1 MKKVFYFLLVVA
13 IGFSISGCAPKAY
26 VVTKNDSLLDMN
38 NQQDIRELNVS
49 LETRMFRNGE
59 RMEGSDKVLFPYVQN
74 SLAQTKFIN
83 DVNESSRTL
92 IVSVDNIASMGG
104 AVAKGLVT
112 GLTLFIVGSSITDE
126 FNITVELYE
135 DNQSIHTT
143 SYSNKI
149 DSTIGLIVSAPTDEV
164 EPIQINSAYQRILG
178 DAISKFIQEYLKSVK
193 KENHV
198 ETN

>member
-1 MKKVFYFLLVVA
+1 MKKVGYFLLVIA
-13 IGFSISGCAPKAY
+13 IGLSISGCAPKAY

-38 NQQDIRELNVS
+38 DQKDIRELNVS

-59 RMEGSDKVLFPYVQN
+59 RMEGSDEALFPYVHN

-92 IVSVDNIASMGG
+92 IVSVDNIANIGG

-126 FNITVELYE
+126 FNITVELHE
-135 DNQSIHTT
+135 NNHSIHTT

-178 DAISKFIQEYLKSVK
+178 DAISKFIQEYLKSEEK
-193 KENHV
+193 KNHV